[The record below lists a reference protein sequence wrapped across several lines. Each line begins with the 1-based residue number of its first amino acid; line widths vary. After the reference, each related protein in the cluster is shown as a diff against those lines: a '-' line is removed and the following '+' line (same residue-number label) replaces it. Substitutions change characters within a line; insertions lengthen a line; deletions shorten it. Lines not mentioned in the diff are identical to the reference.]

1 MAGWQWTV
9 HTGLHGTISAPD
21 SMNSPKTPKDPERPV
36 ALERAMGT
44 YRRRSGWA
52 ELDALLLVASR
63 IPGGASLILDE
74 FLDRAVAGR
83 SENPAR
89 LMPSL
94 HLAEVLLEADRPTEA
109 LAHLDDCLE
118 AWGSSARP
126 IFLATRAA
134 TRCGDFDEAKR
145 RLLQHRALNKPEA
158 HLHLE
163 AEFVLRF
170 NHPVD
175 AERLGRH
182 LLAHP
187 GAKAEGPL
195 LAAQLATRVDSEHL
209 AARALAALAQSGRYF
224 SLPKRQGERL
234 EKMVRRRFL
243 RLLEERPP

>member
-1 MAGWQWTV
+1 
-9 HTGLHGTISAPD
+9 
-21 SMNSPKTPKDPERPV
+21 MNSRENPKDSENAA
-36 ALERAMGT
+36 ALERALRT

-52 ELDALLLVASR
+52 ELDAVLLFASGTR
-63 IPGGASLILDE
+63 GGASLLLDE

-83 SENPAR
+83 GKSPPR

-109 LAHLDDCLE
+109 LAHLDDCLG

-134 TRCGDFDEAKR
+134 IRCGNLDEAKR
-145 RLLQHRALNKPEA
+145 RLLQHRGLKKPEA

-175 AERLGRH
+175 VERLGQE
-182 LLAHP
+182 LLAYP

-195 LAAQLATRVDSEHL
+195 LAAQLATRGDTEQL
-209 AARALAALAQSGRYF
+209 AARALAALARSGRYF

-234 EKMVRRRFL
+234 EKMVRRRLL
-243 RLLEERPP
+243 RLLEERPR